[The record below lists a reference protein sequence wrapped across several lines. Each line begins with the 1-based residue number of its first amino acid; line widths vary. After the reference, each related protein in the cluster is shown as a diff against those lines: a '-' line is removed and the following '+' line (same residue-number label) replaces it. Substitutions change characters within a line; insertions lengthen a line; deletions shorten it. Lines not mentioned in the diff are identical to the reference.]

1 MRGKILVV
9 DHRTP
14 TPDQDSGSASTLSYL
29 QILSQSGFQVT
40 FAPQNLKRAGRYTR
54 DLEKLGIRALARPKW
69 KSLAEV
75 IRTFGPQS
83 DILLLYRVGV
93 ASTIFDLAKEM
104 APQAKIIF
112 HAVDL
117 HFLRVQRQAEVTRDS
132 EGRAQAIADLRNA
145 ELDLMKRADAA
156 IVVSAKEYDLIRELV
171 PEANVHHIPILRRSP
186 DPPSRSSWLLQ
197 KIAPAGFR
205 RRIAKLL
212 GRAPPALADR
222 RDFLFIGGFEHTP
235 NVDAVIWFVRN
246 VWPEVLSRGFPHNF
260 IIVGSKVP
268 PQVIDLAS
276 DRIEVRGY
284 VKDLTPLFAKCRLS
298 IAPLRY
304 GGGIKGK
311 IVTSLS
317 LGLPVVATS
326 IAAEGMNLRHG
337 ENILIADTPAA
348 MAEEILRIY
357 SDDPLWLTISA
368 NGRKAFEARF
378 SHSSGAP
385 KVLALIDSLCTAKS
399 VAPRHAEI

>member
-1 MRGKILVV
+1 MRRKILVV
-9 DHRTP
+9 DYKIP
-14 TPDQDSGSASTLSYL
+14 EPDQDSGSASTFSYL

-40 FAPQNLKRAGRYTR
+40 FAPQKLERAGRYTR
-54 DLEKLGIRALARPKW
+54 DLEKLGIKTLARPEW
-69 KSLAEV
+69 NSLAEV
-75 IRTFGPQS
+75 IRAFGPKS

-93 ASTIFDLAKEM
+93 VSHIFDLAKEM
-104 APQAKIIF
+104 APRAKIIF
-112 HAVDL
+112 HPVDL
-117 HFLRVQRQAEVTRDS
+117 HFFRAQRQAEVTGDS
-132 EGRAQAIADLRNA
+132 ETQAQAIADLRKV
-145 ELDLMKRADAA
+145 ELDLVKRADAA

-186 DPPSRSSWLLQ
+186 EALSRSSRLLH
-197 KIAPAGFR
+197 KIAPTNFR
-205 RRIAKLL
+205 RGIARLL
-212 GRAPPALADR
+212 GRARPALADR

-235 NVDAVIWFVRN
+235 NVDAVIWFVRH
-246 VWPEVLSRGFPHNF
+246 VWPEVLSRGFSHNF
-260 IIVGSKVP
+260 IIVGSHVP
-268 PQVIDLAS
+268 PQVMEVAS
-276 DRIEVRGY
+276 DRIKVRGY
-284 VKDLTPLFAKCRLS
+284 VKDLPPLFAKCRLS

-348 MAEEILRIY
+348 MADEILRIY
-357 SDDPLWLTISA
+357 SDDSLWLNISA
-368 NGRKAFEARF
+368 NGLKAFEARF

-385 KVLALIDSLCTAKS
+385 KIIALIESLCAGKS
-399 VAPRHAEI
+399 AP